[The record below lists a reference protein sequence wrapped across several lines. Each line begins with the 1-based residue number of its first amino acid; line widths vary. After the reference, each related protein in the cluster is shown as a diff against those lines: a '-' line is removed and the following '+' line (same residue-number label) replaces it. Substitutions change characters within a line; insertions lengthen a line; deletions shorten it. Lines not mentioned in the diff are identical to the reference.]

1 MAQCSKC
8 GANSTGSSQFCTQ
21 CGSAISA
28 STPTSF
34 AGRPVI
40 PMDPRKQGQSSE
52 SPSQVFKQVT
62 HQPVVSNQNLN
73 SQVPQSQFLPSSLN
87 SNSQAKSRNKVV
99 FGVVGVLIAI
109 VALVF
114 LLGQK
119 DSNSPNVAPNNQ
131 QSGSD
136 SEESSNEPA
145 QSSYSYEDYPSTFR
159 SEFLDSCF
167 VEGTYEACVCSLENM
182 ESLYSYSE
190 VLEIANSNSDLSWFY
205 QEIIAGCL

>member
-1 MAQCSKC
+1 
-8 GANSTGSSQFCTQ
+8 
-21 CGSAISA
+21 
-28 STPTSF
+28 
-34 AGRPVI
+34 
-40 PMDPRKQGQSSE
+40 MDPRKQGQSSE
-52 SPSQVFKQVT
+52 SPSQVFQQVP
-62 HQPVVSNQNLN
+62 QQQVASNQNLN
-73 SQVPQSQFLPSSLN
+73 SQVLQSQFAPSSLS
-87 SNSQAKSRNKVV
+87 SNSQAKSKNKVV

-114 LLGQK
+114 LLGQR

-136 SEESSNEPA
+136 SGESSYDPSQN
-145 QSSYSYEDYPSTFR
+145 SYSYDDYPSTFR

-167 VEGTYEACVCSLENM
+167 EDGTYEACVCSLERM

-205 QEIIAGCL
+205 QEIIAGCI